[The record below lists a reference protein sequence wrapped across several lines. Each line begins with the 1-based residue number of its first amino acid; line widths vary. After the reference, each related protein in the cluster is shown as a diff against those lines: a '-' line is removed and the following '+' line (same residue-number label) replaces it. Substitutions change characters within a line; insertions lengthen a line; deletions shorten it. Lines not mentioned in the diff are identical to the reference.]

1 MSLTSKVFGSY
12 SNKTLKKFKPVVAE
26 IEKLKAEYQTYSDE
40 KLQQQTQRFRDLLA
54 NGQSLDD
61 LLPEAFAVVREAS
74 RRVLGI
80 EHYPVQLLG
89 GMVLYHGGI
98 AEMKTGEGKTAVAT
112 LAAYL
117 KALEGKGVHVVTVN
131 DYLAKR
137 DADEMGQVHRFLG
150 LTVGCVLADMS
161 PDARREAYACD
172 ITYITN
178 NELGFDYLRDNMSQ
192 DLSQCVQRS
201 LHYAIIDE
209 VDSILI
215 DEARTPL
222 IISGKAENDIGAY
235 QSACSFVKT
244 LVKGTTNENMSKM
257 ELLSGQEVVETG
269 DFVLDEKEKT
279 VHLTEEGVKKAE
291 SYFHVDNLANPE
303 HAELQHQILMALKA
317 RNFMHKDK
325 DYVVKDGEIL
335 IVDEFTGRIMNG
347 RRYSDGLHQAIE
359 AKEGVEIKGE
369 NKTLATITLQNFF
382 NKYESKAGMT
392 GTAMTEEQEFDEIYH
407 MKVVSIPTNR
417 PVIRQD
423 LDDKVY
429 TTKEGK
435 YKAIVQAVK
444 EIHARK
450 QPILVG
456 TVSIEVS
463 EILSEMLRKEGIKHQ
478 VLNAKY
484 HEMEAEIVSHAGEA
498 GMVTIATNMAGRG
511 TDIKLDEEAK
521 QNGGLYIIGTERH
534 ESRRID
540 NQLRGRS
547 GRQGDPGVS
556 QFYISLEDDVLRLF
570 MPENMLQMFQKS
582 FTEDTVIVHKRLTK
596 SILKAQKR
604 IEGNHFQ
611 VRKNLTD
618 FDAVNNEQRELIY
631 ADRRRA
637 LEGDDISD
645 SIHNM
650 MAVILQYMVQKSCG
664 GKKDAWN
671 VETLKADWC
680 TIFPN
685 MFDTDIV
692 ESSASTEEVFG
703 RLHALACS
711 LYAKKTFEINQIEDG
726 MMGNIERAML
736 LRSIDH
742 YWQSHMNMLDQLRQ
756 NVSLIGYGQKDPV
769 IEYRAEA
776 YEAFDEMLKLIRQE
790 TLYLLL
796 HTQIVCRDAKE

>member
-1 MSLTSKVFGSY
+1 MSLQSTFFGSY
-12 SNKTLKKFKPVVAE
+12 SKRTLKKYQPIVAE
-26 IEKLKAEYQTYSDE
+26 IEKLREEYKNYPDEALQKQTE
-40 KLQQQTQRFRDLLA
+40 RFRALLSD
-54 NGQSLDD
+54 GHSLDE
-61 LLPEAFAVVREAS
+61 LLPEVFAVVREAS

-89 GMVLYHGGI
+89 GIVLYHGDV

-161 PDARREAYACD
+161 PDERRKAYQCD

-192 DLSQCVQRS
+192 DLSQCVQRE
-201 LHYAIIDE
+201 LHYCIIDE

-222 IISGKAENDIGAY
+222 IISGKSENDIGLY
-235 QSACSFVKT
+235 QKTCMFVKG
-244 LVKGTTNENMSKM
+244 LQKGVSNENMSKM
-257 ELLSGQEVVETG
+257 ELLSGQEIVETG
-269 DFVLDEKEKT
+269 DFVLDEKEKA

-291 SYFHVDNLANPE
+291 TYFGVDNLANPE
-303 HAELQHQILMALKA
+303 YADLQHQILMALKA

-382 NKYESKAGMT
+382 NKYERKSGMT

-417 PVIRQD
+417 PVIRKD
-423 LDDKVY
+423 LEDKVY
-429 TTKEGK
+429 TTKTAK
-435 YKAIVQAVK
+435 YQAIVEAVQ
-444 EIHARK
+444 EIHERK
-450 QPILVG
+450 QPVLVG

-463 EILSEMLRKEGIKHQ
+463 EILSEMLQKEGIKHQ

-484 HEMEAEIVSHAGEA
+484 HDMEAEIVAHAGEA

-511 TDIKLDEEAK
+511 TDIKLDNTARA
-521 QNGGLYIIGTERH
+521 NGGLYIIGTERH

-556 QFYISLEDDVLRLF
+556 EFYISLEDDVLRLF
-570 MPENMLQMFQKS
+570 MPENMLHMFQKGFS
-582 FTEDTVIVHKRLTK
+582 DDAVIQHKRLTK
-596 SILKAQKR
+596 SILKAQKH

-645 SIHNM
+645 SIQNM
-650 MAVILQYMVQKSCG
+650 MFVILNYMVEKSCD
-664 GKKDAWN
+664 GKKSTWN
-671 VETLKADWC
+671 LDVLEHDWC
-680 TIFPN
+680 TIFPK
-685 MFDTDIV
+685 MFDKNMV
-692 ESSASTEEVFG
+692 E
-703 RLHALACS
+703 ACDTQDMLFEKLQGVAHS
-711 LYAKKTFEINQIEDG
+711 IYSEKTREINQIEDG

-742 YWQSHMNMLDQLRQ
+742 YWQSHMNTLDQLRQ
-756 NVSLIGYGQKDPV
+756 NVSLLGYGQKDPV
-769 IEYRAEA
+769 IEYRSEA
-776 YEAFDEMLKLIRQE
+776 YAAFDEMLKLIRQE

-796 HTQIVCRDAKE
+796 HTQIVCKDA